1 MTARRLA
8 IAAGVVAF
16 LAVSGVL
23 ARWLSA
29 DGTERAQVERLLS
42 AQARGDAAAMARELD
57 RCDPAC
63 EQRLQRLASRLRRPG
78 ELEVVRYDS
87 RTARALGDETGP
99 TRVVW
104 QLPGTLPTVQCV
116 QVRRNGG
123 AVAGMRVR
131 LVSLSAPI
139 DREAAC

>member
-1 MTARRLA
+1 MTARRVALA
-8 IAAGVVAF
+8 VGVVAF
-16 LAVSGVL
+16 LAVSALL

-29 DGTERAQVERLLS
+29 DGAERAQVERLLA
-42 AQARGDAAAMARELD
+42 AQARGDAGAMARELGP
-57 RCDPAC
+57 CDAGC

-104 QLPGTLPTVQCV
+104 QLPGMLPTVQCID
-116 QVRRNGG
+116 VRRTGG
-123 AVAGMRVR
+123 AIAGMTVT

-139 DREAAC
+139 DREAPC